1 MVQIVAELFRVPQSW
16 CRMQTIEITS
26 PIEARRCRY
35 AQYRGEKARLMERVS
50 ETAISHV
57 GHTKVM
63 RILLSFL

>member
-1 MVQIVAELFRVPQSW
+1 LAYRDATDACSRF
-16 CRMQTIEITS
+16 EITN
-26 PIEARRCRY
+26 PKEVRRCRY

-50 ETAISHV
+50 ETAISYV